1 MDMVKALEAVKKL
14 NDVADE
20 VAAIVRNGSDFDA
33 FSGVLRSSWIN
44 LGDDVPA
51 QIVSALLVS
60 SVWDRPATYEEIVTD
75 TREVLDE
82 DN

>member
-14 NDVADE
+14 NAIADE
-20 VAAIVRNGSDFDA
+20 VSEIVRDGNDFDA

-44 LGDDVPA
+44 LGDDVPS

-60 SVWDRPATYEEIVTD
+60 SIWDHPATYKDIVTD
-75 TREVLDE
+75 TRQVLDE
-82 DN
+82 E